1 METQQNEI
9 IKKVEPLIN
18 SFCKIIL
25 TDSDCLN
32 HKQAEEHIDSLKDS
46 DKRNLNTIKNDNDKE
61 ICSIV
66 LIQIMGYL
74 QGFQTGDAKVKVGS
88 PFQFDSGGSFRLYR
102 KHFESYY
109 ATQNNNH
116 TIPYVYEV
124 IFDYIQETSDHYRI
138 FEQFYAVRAIETTD
152 AILSKT
158 QTQAENAVKIG
169 VEKAAEEAA
178 QKAAESAVRKVN
190 KVTQEVVSKASN
202 KAEAFAQAASESAK
216 NAMKEASAAA
226 KTAAEEET
234 KKVIDLKMT
243 EVTKHI
249 SESSVTILGI
259 FSGIVLTVV
268 AGLFYSSSV
277 LESVQN
283 ANFYRLMFIAAL
295 IGLVCFGLIV
305 VMFRFIEKISGKS
318 EVDFLSDTMV
328 KIITVILCI
337 VMVFG
342 FVLQLTSSRDKNN
355 NIEESSITMGLTEEY
370 PTKELVTK
378 EISTINSI
386 TEESIT
392 K

>member
-178 QKAAESAVRKVN
+178 QKAAESAVRRVN

-305 VMFRFIEKISGKS
+305 VMFRFIEKISEKCEGT
-318 EVDFLSDTMV
+318 FLSDGVV
-328 KIITVILCI
+328 KLITIILCI
-337 VMVFG
+337 VMCVG
-342 FVLQLTSSRDKNN
+342 FVLQFYSTNDKNN
-355 NIEESSITMGLTEEY
+355 KTDVISTDVYFEKETTL
-370 PTKELVTK
+370 KEL
-378 EISTINSI
+378 I
-386 TEESIT
+386 TEQSNTQNHIVKETTT